1 MMNRSLIKML
11 SELEA
16 KGEELILVKLRFMPD
31 VLEVN
36 AKHIRYEVISKKIGD
51 GYETNANRN
60 YAVRTWIS
68 DKNGEGH
75 FEGGY
80 YGNSLN
86 ESEFSDYAKIVNFR
100 LR

>member
-1 MMNRSLIKML
+1 MIKSLIKMA
-11 SELEA
+11 SELET
-16 KGEELILVKLRFMPD
+16 KGEELILVKLMSTPD
-31 VLEVN
+31 ELGNVE
-36 AKHIRYEVISKKIGD
+36 HIKYEVISSKKIG
-51 GYETNANRN
+51 TNANRN

-86 ESEFSDYAKIVNFR
+86 ESKFNDYAKIVEFR

>member
-1 MMNRSLIKML
+1 MMNKSLVKMMT
-11 SELEA
+11 ELEA
-16 KGEELILVKLRFMPD
+16 KGEELILVKLRDHPD
-31 VLEVN
+31 VLELN

-86 ESEFSDYAKIVNFR
+86 ESEFSDYAKIVKFR